1 MDRYYFNPVPGS
13 VYRALNGNQ
22 YLCLATDGNYGAK
35 LQNMDKYKW
44 TFIAWGCQQYT
55 DGRIEWDGSKGG
67 YFAGEQV

>member
-44 TFIAWGCQQYT
+44 TFISWGCQ
-55 DGRIEWDGSKGG
+55 
-67 YFAGEQV
+67 